1 MHNDTLEQ
9 TVFADSPVIYD
20 DEAFIKQV
28 ERLID
33 PPEVSD
39 LNAFQRFKKLL
50 PTGLFKKI
58 LARASRKSPYIGFI
72 VEPYSLFLFFRL
84 KDIEKA
90 RSMLPE
96 RYELVKTAILEGDEP
111 DYYFGTGI
119 FNTKS
124 STFWG
129 SRLECYL
136 IALDKE
142 TGLLSWVF
150 IDILSNTLIALPT
163 DGVADRNCR
172 QAIYTTNGKADFF
185 VDFIEDCSGR
195 RLCVRGNLGHGRI
208 RRPVQP
214 LWIGGNN
221 SVAHSLELA
230 DGLEDP
236 FAVIFDPAEVASAH
250 DLPLHEIQ
258 VQVNTLF
265 PGLAEDELRKV
276 VCFPFAQHYIAD
288 SPGCR
293 TYVRDEADMV
303 RVYHKLTE
311 QPIPAPFPTGP
322 IKRIFLAGLVFSWM
336 AILVLFVLLLIK

>member
-1 MHNDTLEQ
+1 MHNDSLDQSSYASSQLIT
-9 TVFADSPVIYD
+9 D
-20 DEAFIKQV
+20 DEIFIKQV

-58 LARASRKSPYIGFI
+58 LARAARKSPYIGFI

-84 KDIEKA
+84 ADIEKA
-90 RSMLPE
+90 KSMLPE
-96 RYELVKTAILEGDEP
+96 RYELVKTAVLEGDEP

-142 TGLLSWVF
+142 TGLLSWIF

-172 QAIYTTNGKADFF
+172 QAVYTTNGKADFF
-185 VDFIEDCSGR
+185 VDFVEDKSGR
-195 RLCVRGNLGHGRI
+195 QLRVKGNLSRGRK

-230 DGLEDP
+230 DGYEEP
-236 FAVIFDPAEVASAH
+236 FAVIFDPAEVASAL
-250 DLPLHEIQ
+250 DLPLEDIQ
-258 VQVNTLF
+258 VQANTLF
-265 PGLAEDELRKV
+265 PGLAEAELRKA

-303 RVYHKLTE
+303 RVYNRLTE
-311 QPIPAPFPTGP
+311 QSIPAPFPTGP
-322 IKRIFLAGLVFSWM
+322 IKRLFLGGLIFSW
-336 AILVLFVLLLIK
+336 LLCLGLFVLLLLK